1 MRRIFI
7 FVLFSLLLI
16 SCSNLT
22 KKEEISFETRE
33 NLVILIE
40 NIKQDLKKGNTQL
53 LRESFIPS
61 IRNGFTQ
68 EEIEKI
74 DFSKVN
80 ILVSKPAFFKDTA
93 KNIVAFNVQET
104 TFYYDVEYLLKNG
117 EWKIVKFKERRG

>member
-7 FVLFSLLLI
+7 FILFSLLLV

-22 KKEEISFETRE
+22 KKEETSFEDKE
-33 NLVILIE
+33 SLIILIE
-40 NIKQDLKKGNTQL
+40 DIRQDLKKGDTKL
-53 LRESFIPS
+53 LRDSFIPS
-61 IRNGFTQ
+61 IRNNFTQ

-80 ILVSKPAFFKDTA
+80 ILVSKPTFFEDTA
-93 KNIVAFNVQET
+93 KNIVAFSIQGT
-104 TFYYDVEYLLKNG
+104 TFYYDIEYLLKNG